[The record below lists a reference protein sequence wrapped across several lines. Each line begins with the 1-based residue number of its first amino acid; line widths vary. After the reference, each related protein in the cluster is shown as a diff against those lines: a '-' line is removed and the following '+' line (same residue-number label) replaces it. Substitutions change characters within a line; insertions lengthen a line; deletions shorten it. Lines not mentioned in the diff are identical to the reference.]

1 MFSGVNKKQ
10 TGGKGAAGDG
20 AGDSN
25 DPIQRFTQKRLDRNF
40 AAMEEQLGKYP
51 YLAGDEFTAAD
62 CISVFSL
69 TTLRLFVPYGIEKF
83 PNIVRYLERIGQREG
98 YRRAM
103 EKGDPDMEPILS
115 AAAPAKSL
123 L

>member
-1 MFSGVNKKQ
+1 MFSRVNKKQ
-10 TGGKGAAGDG
+10 AGDKG
-20 AGDSN
+20 PADGN